1 MKARTRERAKLSGLS
16 RSNMPAQF
24 GLYLIVGGLSF
35 LFDFVVFLVML
46 PAGTTLAVI
55 VGFCAGTAMNYAL
68 SRLLAFSGG
77 RFRRRTEVM
86 RLLIVA
92 LIGGALTLLIVT
104 VLMWLGMGSVAA
116 KIVATP
122 LAIGWNYLGR
132 RWFVFHSEIPE
143 MSWTVLQQ
151 AATVVQGA
159 SPDRPEREDG

>member
-1 MKARTRERAKLSGLS
+1 MNVGTRERMKLSGLS
-16 RSNMPAQF
+16 RSNITAQF

-35 LFDFVVFLVML
+35 LFDFIIFLLVL

-55 VGFCAGTAMNYAL
+55 AGFCAGTAMNYVL

-86 RLLIVA
+86 RLLVVA
-92 LIGGALTLLIVT
+92 LIGGALTLLIVKL
-104 VLMWLGMGSVAA
+104 LMWLGMTSVVA

-132 RWFVFHSEIPE
+132 RWFVFHKEIPD
-143 MSWTVLQQ
+143 MSWAALQQ

-159 SPDRPEREDG
+159 APDQYEREDG